1 MSDGPRGELLPVDR
15 VRALLAGIP
24 YAGFL
29 GITVEEADGG
39 AMVSRLGFAQH
50 IVGNPSLPAIHG
62 GAIGAFLETAAIL
75 ELLRHVPDGSLP
87 KPINLTIAY
96 LRSAGPHD
104 TFAVATVTK
113 HGRRVANVQAVAWQ
127 RDRAKPV
134 ASAQGHF
141 LLPGAAGRE

>member
-1 MSDGPRGELLPVDR
+1 LSAAARNALLPIER
-15 VRALLAGIP
+15 VRTLVDGIP
-24 YAGFL
+24 YARFL
-29 GITVEEADGG
+29 GITVEAGPDDK
-39 AMVSRLGFAQH
+39 MLSRLGFAPH
-50 IVGNPSLPAIHG
+50 VIGNPSLPAVHG

-104 TFAVATVTK
+104 TFAEATVTK

-127 RDRAKPV
+127 RDRSKPV

-141 LLPGAAGRE
+141 LLPGAATG